1 MEKSLFRFIWR
12 FSARQQLLILFVTVL
27 SYPVSYILLELP
39 KLIVNDAVQGNG
51 FPRVIFGFE
60 FDQISY
66 LFLLCVAFL
75 TLVIVSNGIKL
86 GINVYKGRLGER
98 MLRRLR
104 FELFQRVLRLRLP
117 HFRKVS
123 SGEIIPMITAEVE
136 DVGGFIGEAFAL
148 PAYQGGLLVVQLG
161 FIFMQDPLLG
171 LAAISSYPIQAYI
184 IPKLQR
190 KVVLLSRERVK
201 NIRIVSDKVGEA
213 ISAVPEIHAN
223 DASAWHSADVADRL
237 YSNFKIRYEIYNRKY
252 FIKFINNFLNQL
264 TPFFFYMIGGY
275 LVIEGSLS
283 IGALLAVIAAYKDL
297 AGPWKELLDYYQLV
311 ADVNVKYQTVVEN
324 FDPADIYPVER
335 LTGDERVSLDGDV
348 VLNGVSFSGGVA
360 GQEVFSASLHVRKAT
375 AVAVV
380 GPDGSGRAEILQLAA
395 GLLSPT
401 SGRVE
406 IAGHDLDRL
415 TESTLGREIAY
426 VGASVHVWTGTIRDN
441 LYYGLRHRPMGE
453 VKRTGSAADERKRA
467 LREARETR
475 NPTFDIQAIWEDLG
489 AAGAGSREELDELA
503 LQLLTVVG
511 LDADIYRLGLQ
522 SRFDPSMDDRFA
534 DRILAVRRKLA
545 DRIASDPK
553 LAGLVEMWDANAFNQ
568 SATLAENLFFA
579 VPTDP
584 AVTMDLMPGQPAVR
598 AFLSR
603 TGLNADLQA
612 IGLKIA
618 ETMVELFANISSDS
632 GLLGTYS
639 FITQDDLPEFDR
651 IVRQAK
657 SANLK
662 VGLSEADK
670 ERLIA
675 LAFKLI
681 PARHRL
687 GVLDDTMRA
696 RVIAARADFRKQ
708 VVDGNPAYTPVDP
721 DAYLPPLHIE
731 DNLLFGRARVD
742 RRDARQRIDAVIR
755 TVVEEEG
762 LREPI
767 IFTGFGYH
775 VGVSGS
781 KLSAHQRRKLALV
794 RALLKNAAVTIL
806 DDVAAGSGDDDAAL
820 RRRLMILLEGRTV
833 LFGTPHLNVAG
844 EFEHSV
850 ELDQGRVVRVDG
862 VDPGA
867 GQKDQQ

>member
-39 KLIVNDAVQGNG
+39 KLIVNDAVQGDG

-104 FELFQRVLRLRLP
+104 FELFQRVLRFRLP

-148 PAYQGGLLVVQLG
+148 PAYQGGLLAVQLG

-171 LAAISSYPIQAYI
+171 LAAISSYPVQAYI

-252 FIKFINNFLNQL
+252 FIKFLNNFLNQL

-335 LTGDERVSLDGDV
+335 LVGDERVSLDGDV
-348 VLNGVSFSGGVA
+348 VLNGVSFTGGVA

-426 VGASVHVWTGTIRDN
+426 VGSSVHVWTGTIRDN
-441 LYYGLRHRPMGE
+441 LYYGLRHRPMSDVE
-453 VKRTGSAADERKRA
+453 RTGSAADERKRA

-489 AAGAGSREELDELA
+489 AAGAASKEELDELA

-553 LAGLVEMWDANAFNQ
+553 LAGLVEMWDASAFNQ

-657 SANLK
+657 SANQK
-662 VGLSEADK
+662 VGLSEADR

-696 RVIAARADFRKQ
+696 RIIAARADFRKQ

-755 TVVEEEG
+755 TVVEEEE

-806 DDVAAGSGDDDAAL
+806 DDVAAGSGDDDMAL

-862 VDPGA
+862 VDPAA

>member
-1 MEKSLFRFIWR
+1 MEKSLFRFIWK
-12 FSARQQLLILFVTVL
+12 FSARQQLTILFITVL

-39 KLIVNDAVQGNG
+39 KLIVNDAVQGDG
-51 FPRVIFGFE
+51 FPRDVFGFE

-66 LFLLCVAFL
+66 LFLLCLTFL
-75 TLVIVSNGIKL
+75 FLVIVSNGIKL
-86 GINVYKGRLGER
+86 GLNVYKGRLGER

-104 FELFQRVLRLRLP
+104 FELFQRVLRFRLP

-136 DVGGFIGEAFAL
+136 DVGGFIGEAVAL
-148 PAYQGGLLVVQLG
+148 PAYQGGLLAVQLG

-171 LAAISSYPIQAYI
+171 LAAISSYPVQAYI

-201 NIRIVSDKVGEA
+201 NVRVISDKVGEA
-213 ISAVPEIHAN
+213 IGAVPEIHAN

-237 YSNFKIRYEIYNRKY
+237 YANFKIRYEIYNRKY
-252 FIKFINNFLNQL
+252 FIKFLNNFMNQL

-311 ADVNVKYQTVVEN
+311 SDVDVKYQTVVEN

-335 LTGDERVSLDGDV
+335 LTGDERVSLDGTIV
-348 VLNGVSFSGGVA
+348 MSGVSFSGGAA
-360 GQEVFSASLHVRKAT
+360 GQEVFSVNLEVPRGQ

-380 GPDGSGRAEILQLAA
+380 GADGSGRAELLQLAA
-395 GLLSPT
+395 GLISPT
-401 SGRVE
+401 AGRVE

-441 LYYGLRHRPMGE
+441 LYYGLRHRPMTE
-453 VKRTGSAADERKRA
+453 VERKGAEAEARRRA
-467 LREARETR
+467 LREAKETR
-475 NPTFDIQAIWEDLG
+475 NPTFDIRAVWEDL
-489 AAGAGSREELDELA
+489 ASAGVSSQAQLDELA

-511 LDADIYRLGLQ
+511 LDSDIYRLGLQ
-522 SRFDPSMDDRFA
+522 SRFDPSADAAFA
-534 DRILAVRRKLA
+534 GRILAVRRKLA
-545 DRIASDPK
+545 DRIAGDPK
-553 LAGLVEMWDANAFNQ
+553 LAGLVEMWDLETFNQ

-584 AVTMDLMPGQPAVR
+584 AVTMEQMVTLPEVR
-598 AFLSR
+598 AFLTR
-603 TGLNADLQA
+603 TGLNAELQG

-618 ETMVELFANISSDS
+618 ETMVELFANVSSDS

-639 FITQDDLPEFDR
+639 FITPDDLPDFDR
-651 IVRQAK
+651 IIRQARSTSQK
-657 SANLK
+657 A
-662 VGLSEADK
+662 GLSDADK
-670 ERLIA
+670 ERLIS

-687 GVLDDTMRA
+687 GLPDEAMRERLIEA
-696 RVIAARADFRKQ
+696 RQAFRKD
-708 VVDGNPAYTPVDP
+708 VLTGSSAFIAVDP
-721 DAYLPPLHIE
+721 DAYLPPLSIE

-742 RRDARQRIDAVIR
+742 RRDARQRIDALIR
-755 TVVEEEG
+755 TVVEEEA

-781 KLSAHQRRKLALV
+781 KLSAHQRRKVALV
-794 RALLKNAAVTIL
+794 RALLKNASVTIL
-806 DDVAAGSGDDDAAL
+806 DDVAAGTGDDDVAL
-820 RRRLMILLEGRTV
+820 RRRMMILLDGRTV
-833 LFGTPHLNVAG
+833 LFGTSHLAVAG
-844 EFEHSV
+844 EFTHSV
-850 ELDQGRVVRVDG
+850 QMEQGRVVRQDG
-862 VDPGA
+862 HEPVT
-867 GQKDQQ
+867 GQENT

>member
-1 MEKSLFRFIWR
+1 MEKSLFRFIWK
-12 FSARQQLLILFVTVL
+12 FSARQQLIILFVTVL
-27 SYPVSYILLELP
+27 SYPISYILLELP
-39 KLIVNDAVQGNG
+39 KLIVNDAVQGDG
-51 FPRVIFGFE
+51 FPRVILGFE

-66 LFLLCVAFL
+66 LFLLCISFL
-75 TLVIVSNGIKL
+75 GLVIASNGIKL

-104 FELFQRVLRLRLP
+104 FELFQRVLRFRLP

-136 DVGGFIGEAFAL
+136 DVGGFIGEAIAL
-148 PAYQGGLLVVQLG
+148 PAYQGGLLAVQLG

-171 LAAISSYPIQAYI
+171 LAAISSYPIQGYI

-201 NIRIVSDKVGEA
+201 NVRVISDKVGEA
-213 ISAVPEIHAN
+213 IGAVPEIHAN
-223 DASAWHSADVADRL
+223 DASAWHSADVAERL
-237 YSNFKIRYEIYNRKY
+237 YANFKIRYEIYNRKY
-252 FIKFINNFLNQL
+252 FIKFLNNFMNQL

-360 GQEVFSASLHVRKAT
+360 GQEVFSANLVVRKAT
-375 AVAVV
+375 TVAVV
-380 GPDGSGRAEILQLAA
+380 GADGSGRTELLQLAA
-395 GLLSPT
+395 GLISPS

-406 IAGHDLDRL
+406 IAGHDLERL

-426 VGASVHVWTGTIRDN
+426 VGASVHVWTGSIRDN
-441 LYYGLRHRPMGE
+441 LYYGLRHRPLSE
-453 VKRTGSAADERKRA
+453 VQRSGKDADERKRA
-467 LREARETR
+467 LREAKETR
-475 NPTFDIQAIWEDLG
+475 NPTFDIRAVWEDLE
-489 AAGAGSREELDELA
+489 AAGAGSKAELDELA

-522 SRFDPSMDDRFA
+522 SRFDPTMDDRFA
-534 DRILAVRRKLA
+534 ERILAVRGKLA
-545 DRIASDPK
+545 DRIAADPK
-553 LAGLVEMWDANAFNQ
+553 LAGLVEMWDAAAFNQ

-584 AVTMDLMPGQPAVR
+584 SITMDQMPALPEVR

-603 TGLNADLQA
+603 TGLNAELQG

-618 ETMVELFANISSDS
+618 ETMVELFANISGDS

-651 IVRQAK
+651 IIRQARSTSQK
-657 SANLK
+657 A
-662 VGLSEADK
+662 GLSEADR

-687 GVLDDTMRA
+687 GVLDDAMRGRLIEA
-696 RVIAARADFRKQ
+696 RQEFRKQ
-708 VVDGNPAYTPVDP
+708 VVDGNPAFIAVDP
-721 DAYLPPLHIE
+721 KAYLPPLPIE

-794 RALLKNAAVTIL
+794 RALLKNASVTIL
-806 DDVAAGSGDDDAAL
+806 DDVAAGTGDDDVAL
-820 RRRLMILLEGRTV
+820 RRRLMILLDGRTV
-833 LFGTPHLNVAG
+833 LFGTAHLSVAQ
-844 EFEHSV
+844 EFQHGV
-850 ELDQGRVVRVDG
+850 EMDQGRIIRVDG
-862 VDPGA
+862 SDPAA
-867 GQKDQQ
+867 G